1 MTKDKLIDG
10 EEVKRIRERLNLS
23 REELAE
29 LLCLSGYRTMMNIET
44 DFRRPAKLA
53 IRLLRYLD
61 SLPKQ
66 RAKVLIEELNK
77 HEAK

>member
-1 MTKDKLIDG
+1 MEG
-10 EEVKRIRERLNLS
+10 EEIKRIREDLKLNRDDLS
-23 REELAE
+23 Q

-44 DFRRPAKLA
+44 GFRRPSKLA

-66 RAKVLIEELNK
+66 KAKALIEELMK
-77 HEAK
+77 ITPE

>member
-1 MTKDKLIDG
+1 MDG
-10 EEVKRIRERLNLS
+10 EEVKRIREKFDLK
-23 REELAE
+23 REDLAE

-44 DFRRPAKLA
+44 NFRRPAKLA

-61 SLPKQ
+61 SLPKTK
-66 RAKVLIEELNK
+66 AKVLIEELNN